1 MFDKHIYFSL
11 EETLKIKEYARNKK
25 LTFTGATR
33 ELIKIALE
41 NEEVLNQLNILEKH
55 IVDILKKQRINLLLL
70 EQLYSDLDFENITDT
85 KSSKALQKFKN
96 KLQRK
101 NIND

>member
-70 EQLYSDLDFENITDT
+70 EQLYSDLDFENIVDP
-85 KSSKALQKFKN
+85 KDCVSLSKFNA
-96 KLQRK
+96 KLRGK
-101 NIND
+101 KYYD